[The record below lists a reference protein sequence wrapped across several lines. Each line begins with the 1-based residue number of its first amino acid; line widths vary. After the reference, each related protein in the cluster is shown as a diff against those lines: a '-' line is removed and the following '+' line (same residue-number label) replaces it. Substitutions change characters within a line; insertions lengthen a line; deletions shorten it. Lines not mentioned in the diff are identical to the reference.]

1 MRPATSRSHSWPSS
15 VAEPGADRVIHRHRL
30 LLALFALA
38 VSSARAHAQ
47 HFGLEL
53 DRDSVKLGEVVVL
66 RARIH
71 IGPQQTLASPVPVAA
86 EGLPDGARI
95 IGVDSLQHQQDRTL
109 LIGSVRMAFLRTGR
123 LRIPPLRVIV
133 KATPDD
139 RGFPL
144 ESEPLYVDVVPSLPA
159 GSPALK
165 DIRDQLPVQQVDP
178 FLIAVAVAAGA
189 AALWAARRRLARRP
203 ASVSVPVAIAGPDTP
218 ADIARA
224 ALSRIER
231 EGWAERG
238 DVARHYEA
246 IVGVMRHYLA
256 SIDPKVHAAQTST
269 ELLHVLATRRSNGTW
284 HATARVFGDADL
296 VKFAGVSPDA
306 GTARAFTAAAR
317 RMVDA
322 WASPGEH
329 G

>member
-1 MRPATSRSHSWPSS
+1 MRC
-15 VAEPGADRVIHRHRL
+15 L
-30 LLALFALA
+30 LLEMLGLA
-38 VSSARAHAQ
+38 VSATHALAQ

-66 RARIH
+66 HARIH
-71 IGPQQTLASPVPVAA
+71 IGPQQTLASPVPVVV
-86 EGLPDGARI
+86 EGLPDGARVV
-95 IGVDSLQHQQDRTL
+95 GVDSLQHQQDRTL
-109 LIGSVRMAFLRTGR
+109 LIGNVKLAFLRTGR

-144 ESEPLYVDVVPSLPA
+144 ESEPLSIDVVPSLPA
-159 GSPALK
+159 GNPALK
-165 DIRDQLPVQQVDP
+165 DIRDQLPEQRVDP
-178 FLIAVAVAAGA
+178 LLVVAALA
-189 AALWAARRRLARRP
+189 AAAGLLWFARRRLARRP
-203 ASVSVPVAIAGPDTP
+203 APAAAPVAVAAAASP
-218 ADIARA
+218 ADAARA

-238 DVARHYEA
+238 EMARYYEA
-246 IVGVMRHYLA
+246 IAAVMREYLE
-256 SIDPKVHAAQTST
+256 SIDPRVHAAQTST

-284 HATARVFGDADL
+284 HGTARLFGDADL

-306 GTARAFTAAAR
+306 GTARAYAAGAR
-317 RMVDA
+317 SVIDA

>member
-1 MRPATSRSHSWPSS
+1 MRC
-15 VAEPGADRVIHRHRL
+15 L
-30 LLALFALA
+30 LLAMLGLA
-38 VSSARAHAQ
+38 VSATHAHAQ

-66 RARIH
+66 HARIH
-71 IGPQQTLASPVPVAA
+71 IGPQQTLASPVPVVV
-86 EGLPDGARI
+86 EGLPDGARVV
-95 IGVDSLQHQQDRTL
+95 GVDSLQHQQDRTL
-109 LIGSVRMAFLRTGR
+109 LIGNVKLAFLRTGR

-144 ESEPLYVDVVPSLPA
+144 ESEPLSIDVVPSLPA
-159 GSPALK
+159 GNPALK
-165 DIRDQLPVQQVDP
+165 DIRDQLPEQRVDP
-178 FLIAVAVAAGA
+178 LLVVAALA
-189 AALWAARRRLARRP
+189 AAAGLLWFARRRLARRP
-203 ASVSVPVAIAGPDTP
+203 APAAAPVAVAAAASP
-218 ADIARA
+218 ADAARA

-238 DVARHYEA
+238 EMARYYEA
-246 IVGVMRHYLA
+246 IAAVMREYLE
-256 SIDPKVHAAQTST
+256 SIDPRVHAAQTST
-269 ELLHVLATRRSNGTW
+269 ELLRVLATRRSNGTW
-284 HATARVFGDADL
+284 HGTARLFGDADL

-306 GTARAFTAAAR
+306 GTARAYAAGAR
-317 RMVDA
+317 SVIDA